1 MAGNQA
7 VAGVEHGPGKGHP
20 RCDGERLQDWH
31 PFRNLDHG
39 IGSDPPPILRVD
51 GMERVEERLRRGR
64 VAARNRLKW
73 HQVEAPATPI
83 QAPQHIGDL
92 LADPAIPVV
101 QNGQRFRRTRY
112 HHVTNMASK
121 LDTVKYQVTTDRE
134 AGEVE
139 AIRRRFAAAWGQMG
153 AAWGVTPSTAAVQG
167 YMLVHGGPVTDKEL
181 QDALG
186 LSHRAIRLALEDCEE
201 WGIVRR
207 APEPRRSGRRGPAG
221 RAWLALDD
229 HWEWF
234 RRVIEARKEREG
246 DPVIAIL
253 EQCLI
258 EARRAKADEQSK
270 ELEARLESLLA
281 FVRQFD
287 HALSAVVR
295 ARTEALRKLFSVL
308 ASQDAKALDR
318 LLASLADIPED
329 ELGSAVRTIARLPSG
344 SLRRL
349 LRLAGRPT
357 IARLLG
363 GR

>member
-1 MAGNQA
+1 MTQ
-7 VAGVEHGPGKGHP
+7 E
-20 RCDGERLQDWH
+20 L
-31 PFRNLDHG
+31 
-39 IGSDPPPILRVD
+39 S
-51 GMERVEERLRRGR
+51 
-64 VAARNRLKW
+64 
-73 HQVEAPATPI
+73 
-83 QAPQHIGDL
+83 
-92 LADPAIPVV
+92 
-101 QNGQRFRRTRY
+101 
-112 HHVTNMASK
+112 S
-121 LDTVKYQVTTDRE
+121 VKYQVPPT
-134 AGEVE
+134 AGEGEAVDDVE
-139 AIRRRFAAAWGQMG
+139 QIRRRFASAWGQMG
-153 AAWGVTPSTAAVQG
+153 AAWGVPPSTAMVQG

-253 EQCLI
+253 ERCLV
-258 EARRAKADEQSK
+258 EASHAPQGDDSEELRR
-270 ELEARLESLLA
+270 RLETLLD

-295 ARTEALRKLFSVL
+295 ARTEALRKLFKVL
-308 ASQDAKALDR
+308 SAQDAKSLDR
-318 LLASLADIPED
+318 LLNSLADIPED
-329 ELGSAVRTIARLPSG
+329 ELSSAVATISKMPSG
-344 SLRRL
+344 SVRRL
-349 LRLAGRPT
+349 MRLAGRPT
-357 IARLLG
+357 VARLLG